1 MSRIFKVK
9 VNGKSYDVEVEEVGS
24 SNSEQ
29 KIVQED
35 STESKP
41 ITKNEQPKPAP
52 KKEEP
57 KPAPKKEE
65 PKTVPAESSSSDGE
79 KEILAPLPG
88 VVIDIK
94 VKVGDKVTP
103 GDKLMIIEAMKM
115 ENEIPSEF
123 SGIVDKIL
131 VNKGDNVD
139 GDEPVIILK

>member
-1 MSRIFKVK
+1 VK
-9 VNGKSYDVEVEEVGS
+9 VNGKSYDVEVEEIGS
-24 SNSEQ
+24 NNTTQEV
-29 KIVQED
+29 VQEKT
-35 STESKP
+35 SQPETKKEQPKP
-41 ITKNEQPKPAP
+41 KPTPKPEKNEQPKPAP
-52 KKEEP
+52 KVE
-57 KPAPKKEE
+57 
-65 PKTVPAESSSSDGE
+65 TTSDGD

-94 VKVGDKVTP
+94 VKVGDQVNP